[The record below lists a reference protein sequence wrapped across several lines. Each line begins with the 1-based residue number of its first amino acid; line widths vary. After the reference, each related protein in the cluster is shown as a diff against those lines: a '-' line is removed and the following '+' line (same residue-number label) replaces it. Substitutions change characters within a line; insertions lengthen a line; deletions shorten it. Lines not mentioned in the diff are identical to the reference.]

1 MDKMEKKLAKQLE
14 KQLKNAAVGKTKVIV
29 NSVKV
34 VKGFDTYGR
43 DYRIAIVK
51 PKEDIFYLVRVFD
64 NALMMPYTND
74 TNKNTQAVV
83 RKVLY
88 DFLVK

>member
-14 KQLKNAAVGKTKVIV
+14 KQLKNAVVGKTKVIV

-43 DYRIAIVK
+43 DYRIVILK
-51 PKEDIFYLVRVFD
+51 PKEDIFYLARVFD
-64 NALMMPYTND
+64 DALMMPYTNE
-74 TNKNTQAVV
+74 TNKTTSTAL